1 MAERPDHVLAGDTM
15 ELSGTSFAAPQ
26 VAGAAAMIL
35 ARHPDWTPDQVKGA
49 LVDTA
54 RTLPTAAPRSVGA
67 GELDIAGARRDPN
80 PSNPNA
86 GVDQFVTPYGTFD
99 TSAWQS
105 AAKAS
110 VAWGDVA
117 WSDVAWASVAWG
129 DVAWSD
135 VAWGDV
141 AWRDVAWGDAASE
154 GTKQSPAVSG
164 SDASALEEALG
175 IDDAIADPTAAP

>member
-1 MAERPDHVLAGDTM
+1 
-15 ELSGTSFAAPQ
+15 
-26 VAGAAAMIL
+26 MIL

-54 RTLPTAAPRSVGA
+54 RSLPAATPGSVGA
-67 GELDIAGARRDPN
+67 GELDIAAARRDPQ

-86 GVDQFVTPYGTFD
+86 GVDQFVSPDGTFD

-135 VAWGDV
+135 VAWS
-141 AWRDVAWGDAASE
+141 DVAWGDVAWSDSALDGTE
-154 GTKQSPAVSG
+154 GAPVVSG
-164 SDASALEEALG
+164 ADLAQLEGALG
-175 IDDAIADPTAAP
+175 IDDATADPTASP

>member
-1 MAERPDHVLAGDTM
+1 M

-26 VAGAAAMIL
+26 VAGAAAMIF
-35 ARHPDWTPDQVKGA
+35 ARHPDWTPDQVKGV

-54 RTLPTAAPRSVGA
+54 RMLPTRAAGA
-67 GELDIAGARRDPN
+67 GELDIAAARRDPS

-86 GVDQFVTPYGTFD
+86 GVDQFVTPDGTFD
-99 TSAWQS
+99 TSAWQT
-105 AAKAS
+105 AAQAS

-141 AWRDVAWGDAASE
+141 AWSDAATD
-154 GTKQSPAVSG
+154 GTEDAPAVSG
-164 SDASALEEALG
+164 SDISRLEDTLG
-175 IDDAIADPTAAP
+175 IDDAIADPTASP